1 MSKEDGGLDA
11 EEILDELEVPTAA
24 YEVWAKEENEE
35 DKMEIF
41 RNLPKVATVHNELY
55 RDNDVE
61 EALKEAVQQARQRE
75 LRRIL
80 DKIGKHVE
88 KHREVIEENPPDIE
102 IEAKQERKIAALQIL
117 KDEFEEE
124 VEE

>member
-1 MSKEDGGLDA
+1 MTNDEGLDL
-11 EEILDELEVPTAA
+11 EELDLDDVPTAA

-61 EALKEAVQQARQRE
+61 EALKEAVEKARRE
-75 LRRIL
+75 ERRRIQE
-80 DKIGKHVE
+80 KIINE
-88 KHREVIEENPPDIE
+88 IEGHARAINRNPPDVMVT
-102 IEAKQERKIAALQIL
+102 RKYEPRINALNKAL
-117 KDEFEEE
+117 EELEEE